1 MTLFPYKDDI
11 LFHLNYVVFCQ
22 IETICEK
29 ISSEINLVDGIAGL
43 SLVSLVLLLT
53 RMATSSVESEDR
65 PEPSSRTA
73 KNMASTAAKI

>member
-29 ISSEINLVDGIAGL
+29 VSSEINLVDRIAGL

-65 PEPSSRTA
+65 PSSRTA
-73 KNMASTAAKI
+73 KNMASTAAKILQ